1 MMMSHRQQVIWGGVV
16 GGAAFLGLGIAGIS
30 AEREANHPRPSVSPS
45 KTVSESPSKAKSK
58 APKPKLTSKK
68 SDLRPVKPTPSQS
81 YEGGNSVPP
90 YTKPPVQSLPPKG
103 GLTELV
109 DKLKNGEE
117 DSSGYAREKFGSRA
131 PTATT
136 REALIE
142 AEMRPNNTWYSWW
155 DGHVYEGASGLD
167 ADHTVALA
175 EAWSSGARN
184 WTEAKR
190 IDFANDLSSP
200 YTLNLITDTLNSE
213 KGDRDPFDWMPK
225 VNQCE
230 YVKQWTSVKLRW
242 GLTADGEEKMALH
255 FRAEE
260 CDKA

>member
-1 MMMSHRQQVIWGGVV
+1 MKRLTSRQQFYIGGMA
-16 GGAAFLGLGIAGIS
+16 GAAAFSYLITVGVMSEKAENEAKSSPTQSIS
-30 AEREANHPRPSVSPS
+30 PSQSPSPS
-45 KTVSESPSKAKSK
+45 KTPSKKASPTPSK
-58 APKPKLTSKK
+58 T
-68 SDLRPVKPTPSQS
+68 VKPTPLRVEQ
-81 YEGGNSVPP
+81 YDGDIFPTE
-90 YTKPPVQSLPPKG
+90 YPPKLPSKGPG

-109 DKLKNGEE
+109 DRLKYNEE
-117 DSSGYAREKFGSRA
+117 NNEGYDRAKFGSRV
-131 PTATT
+131 PTAAT

-155 DGHVYEGASGLD
+155 DGHVYEGADGLD

-175 EAWSSGARN
+175 EAWGSGARD
-184 WTEAKR
+184 WTEKKR

-200 YTLNLITDTLNSE
+200 YTLNLITDILNVYKSD
-213 KGDRDPFDWMPK
+213 KDPFDWMPA
-225 VNQCE
+225 VNRCE

-242 GLTADGEEKMALH
+242 NLTVDAEEKMALH